1 MPGVYCSRCSRPN
14 PDGARYCSNCGA
26 PLMRAAPD
34 RGWGSPQGGGAERPG
49 ETTSMISP
57 ITGEPDY
64 GDEPSPD
71 YSVADSLPPGTALL
85 VVQRGPNAGSRFLL
99 DDDFTSTGRH
109 PDSDIFLDDV
119 TVSRRHAE
127 FYRSGDRFTV
137 RDVGS
142 LNGTYVNR
150 ERIEEAELF
159 GGDEVQI
166 GKFRLLFLT
175 RSPEVGRRRG
185 PGAQDYA

>member
-1 MPGVYCSRCSRPN
+1 MAGRVTGGF
-14 PDGARYCSNCGA
+14 GAVN
-26 PLMRAAPD
+26 
-34 RGWGSPQGGGAERPG
+34 
-49 ETTSMISP
+49 ETTSMFLP
-57 ITGEPDY
+57 TAGDADLADY
-64 GDEPSPD
+64 DAPYLDAAAAE
-71 YSVADSLPPGTALL
+71 SLPPGTGLL
-85 VVQRGPNAGSRFLL
+85 VVVRGPNAGSRFLL

-127 FYRSGDRFTV
+127 FYRQGDRFTV

-150 ERIEEAELF
+150 ERIEEAGLS

-175 RSPEVGRRRG
+175 RSSEVSRRRG